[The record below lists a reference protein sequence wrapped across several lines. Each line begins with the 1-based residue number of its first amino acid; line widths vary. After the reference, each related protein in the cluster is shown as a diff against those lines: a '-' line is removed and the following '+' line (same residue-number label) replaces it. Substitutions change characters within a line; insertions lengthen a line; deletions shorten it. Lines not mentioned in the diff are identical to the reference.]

1 MYVHDNCLK
10 SVTVIITVTFIIR
23 VALRV
28 AAYFTC
34 SVWDSFPQVV
44 TTQQHQ
50 SYELNVTSDMPVS
63 VNDNTTVAETEASVT
78 TDAITTTATTTI
90 NTTTETLKRMC

>member
-23 VALRV
+23 VVLRV

-34 SVWDSFPQVV
+34 SVWDSFPRDGRIGGRKGVV
-44 TTQQHQ
+44 
-50 SYELNVTSDMPVS
+50 SRLRVLIGLLWS
-63 VNDNTTVAETEASVT
+63 VDQKS
-78 TDAITTTATTTI
+78 AT
-90 NTTTETLKRMC
+90 R